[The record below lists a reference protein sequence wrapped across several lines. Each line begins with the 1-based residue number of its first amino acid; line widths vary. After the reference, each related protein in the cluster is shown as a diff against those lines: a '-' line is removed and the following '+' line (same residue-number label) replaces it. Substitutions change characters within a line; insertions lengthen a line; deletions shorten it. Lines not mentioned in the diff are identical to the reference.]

1 MIYDV
6 RTYDITPRMLNAYL
20 EVYETHAMPV
30 AERHGL
36 KLIGFLTSRIGKL
49 NQIVHI
55 WEYDNLADLEKR
67 RAARDGDPDWGKY
80 REAAAGMIVAQENK
94 IMGGAPFSPLK

>member
-6 RTYDITPRMLNAYL
+6 RTYDITPRMLSAYVD
-20 EVYETHAMPV
+20 VYRTHAMPV
-30 AERHGL
+30 ADRHGL
-36 KLIGFLTSRIGKL
+36 RLVGFFTSRIGKL

-55 WEYDNLADLEKR
+55 WEYDDLADMERR
-67 RAARDGDPDWGKY
+67 RAARDADPGWAGY

-94 IMGGAPFSPLK
+94 IMGGAPFSPLR

>member
-6 RTYDITPRMLNAYL
+6 RTYDITPRMLNDYL
-20 EVYETHAMPV
+20 KVYETYGLPV

-36 KLIGFLTSRIGKL
+36 RLIAFLTSRIGKL

-55 WEYDNLADLEKR
+55 WEYDDLADLERR
-67 RAARDGDPDWGKY
+67 RAARDADPDWGKY
-80 REAAAGMIVAQENK
+80 REGAAGMIVAQENK